1 MSRSS
6 SPSADGTRNGYRLLR
21 QDGGVQTDGEL
32 PGETERRLLQA
43 DAELI
48 FGVLAVVGTSML
60 VGDSDELANSIRRR
74 LSRDGAIPT
83 PEAMGEASVVVQRLS
98 EQMLYVLG
106 ALGEPRPELRPMP
119 TLSVHSLALPDQDSA
134 DACLADIQVL
144 EPARTRMVDSRSDD
158 LRYTVELDIALPG
171 LPPNAD
177 WLERQ
182 RELIVIARR
191 HGGAWVAGTDTWW

>member
-1 MSRSS
+1 
-6 SPSADGTRNGYRLLR
+6 
-21 QDGGVQTDGEL
+21 VQTDGEL

-106 ALGEPRPELRPMP
+106 AL
-119 TLSVHSLALPDQDSA
+119 
-134 DACLADIQVL
+134 
-144 EPARTRMVDSRSDD
+144 SRSA
-158 LRYTVELDIALPG
+158 RSRQCRRVPG
-171 LPPNAD
+171 
-177 WLERQ
+177 
-182 RELIVIARR
+182 R
-191 HGGAWVAGTDTWW
+191 HPGP